1 MLDDK
6 TKAKAMKRV
15 ARMPSKRVGL
25 DVRESIVTDFAND
38 MHPKAIAKKHKVS
51 LTTVY
56 KWVGRLARA
65 AQ

>member
-6 TKAKAMKRV
+6 TKALLAKRV
-15 ARMPSKRVGL
+15 AKMPLKRVTSE
-25 DVRESIVTDFAND
+25 VRDSIATEFARGTAT
-38 MHPKAIAKKHKVS
+38 PKELAKKHKVS

-56 KWVGRLARA
+56 KWIAKA